1 MVLAIPLVIKHTAIG
16 AKHMIYDAIIVGAGL
31 AGCSAA
37 IQLADQG
44 WNILLLEQQR
54 YPAHK
59 LCGEFLSIEVLGIFE
74 QLGILDQVVR
84 SGAQPINQALVTTA
98 GGASFTRTLPGT
110 ALGLSR
116 YQLDLMLFE
125 RAIAVGATAYDG
137 TIVKAMTGDFA
148 SGFQVQTSRGT
159 FQSRTVLAAYGKRS
173 ALDTQRD
180 RPFTRKP
187 SPWVGFKAHCSG
199 LELPGM
205 IELHAFTGG
214 YCGLSA
220 IETGQINLCWIGHES
235 VLQSGGDQNL
245 PAALYANPVL
255 RDRLAHL
262 KFDRTVQ
269 HRLRQISFAL
279 KGNFDGDICLI
290 GDTAGMI
297 TPLCG
302 DGMAMALRTAEMVVP
317 LVSNYLQNP
326 CTETQWQR
334 EYQRQWQREFTA
346 RLQLG
351 RLLHSGFIR
360 PPIAQASVVLC
371 QQFPAIGDW
380 LIRHT
385 RGEAR
390 RVAVAAGN
398 ATPRRITTM
407 LPGQIPDPVG

>member
-1 MVLAIPLVIKHTAIG
+1 
-16 AKHMIYDAIIVGAGL
+16 MIYDAIIVGAGL

-37 IQLADQG
+37 IQLAARG
-44 WNILLLEQQR
+44 HTVLLLEQQR

-74 QLGILDQVVR
+74 HLGILDQVQR
-84 SGAQPINQALVTTA
+84 SRAQPINQALVTTS
-98 GGASFTRTLPGT
+98 GGASFSRTLPGT

-116 YQLDLMLFE
+116 YQLDLILFE
-125 RAIAVGATAYDG
+125 RAIAVGATGYDG
-137 TIVKAMTGDFA
+137 TAVKTIDGNLID
-148 SGFQVQTSRGT
+148 GFCVQTNRGK
-159 FQSRTVLAAYGKRS
+159 FRSRTVLGAYGKRS

-187 SPWVGFKAHCSG
+187 SPWVAFKAHCRG
-199 LELPGM
+199 LDLPGM
-205 IELHAFTGG
+205 IELHAFAGG

-235 VLQSGGDQNL
+235 VLQLHENQNL
-245 PAALYANPVL
+245 PPALYANPVL

-279 KGNFDGDICLI
+279 KGTFDDDICLI

-302 DGMAMALRTAEMVVP
+302 DGMAMALHTAEIVVP
-317 LVSNYLQNP
+317 LVSDYFAGLISANTWKQQYQQ
-326 CTETQWQR
+326 QWQ
-334 EYQRQWQREFTA
+334 QEFKV

-351 RLLHSGFIR
+351 RWLHSGFIR
-360 PPIAQASVVLC
+360 PPIAQASVSLC

-385 RGEAR
+385 RGEASQVAIAAGNVTR
-390 RVAVAAGN
+390 RTEAQRPNRVAAGGLG
-398 ATPRRITTM
+398 A
-407 LPGQIPDPVG
+407 D

>member
-1 MVLAIPLVIKHTAIG
+1 MVLAIPLVIKYSSVG
-16 AKHMIYDAIIVGAGL
+16 ANAMIYDVIIVGAGL

-37 IQLADQG
+37 IQLADWG
-44 WNILLLEQQR
+44 HSVLLLEQQR

-74 QLGILDQVVR
+74 HLGILDQVER

-98 GGASFTRTLPGT
+98 DGASFTRALPGT

-125 RAIAVGATAYDG
+125 RAIAVGATGYDG
-137 TIVKAMTGDFA
+137 TVVKAMTGDFA
-148 SGFQVQTSRGT
+148 TGFQVETSRGN

-187 SPWVGFKAHCSG
+187 SPWVAFKAHCSG
-199 LELPGM
+199 LDLPNM
-205 IELHAFTGG
+205 IELHAFAGG

-235 VLQSGGDQNL
+235 VLQPGADQNL
-245 PAALYANPVL
+245 PPALYDNPVL
-255 RDRLAHL
+255 RDRLSQL

-269 HRLRQISFAL
+269 NRLRQISFAL

-302 DGMAMALRTAEMVVP
+302 DGMAMALHTAEMVVP

-326 CTETQWQR
+326 SPATQWKR
-334 EYQRQWQREFTA
+334 EYQRQWQQEFQP

-351 RLLHSGFIR
+351 RLLHAGFIR
-360 PPIAQASVVLC
+360 PPIAQASVKLC
-371 QQFPAIGDW
+371 QQFPTIGDW
-380 LIRHT
+380 LIRRT

-390 RVAVAAGN
+390 QVTSAISNGMCRTEAQFSGS
-398 ATPRRITTM
+398 
-407 LPGQIPDPVG
+407 

>member
-1 MVLAIPLVIKHTAIG
+1 VVLAIPLVIKHTAIG

-37 IQLADQG
+37 IQLADRG
-44 WNILLLEQQR
+44 HTVLLLEQQR

-59 LCGEFLSIEVLGIFE
+59 LCGEFLSIEVLGIFS
-74 QLGILDQVVR
+74 QLGILDQVQR
-84 SGAQPINQALVTTA
+84 SGAQPINHALLTTSS
-98 GGASFTRTLPGT
+98 GASFTRTLPGT

-125 RAIAVGATAYDG
+125 RAIAVGATGYDG
-137 TIVKAMTGDFA
+137 TVVKAIDGNLTD
-148 SGFQVQTSRGT
+148 GFTVQTNRGE
-159 FQSRTVLAAYGKRS
+159 FRSRTVLGAYGKRS

-199 LELPGM
+199 LDLPGT
-205 IELHAFTGG
+205 IELHAFAGG

-235 VLQSGGDQNL
+235 VLQSGRDQNL
-245 PAALYANPVL
+245 PPALSANPVL

-262 KFDRTVQ
+262 QFDRTVQ

-279 KGNFDGDICLI
+279 KGTFDDDVCLI

-302 DGMAMALRTAEMVVP
+302 DGMAMALHTAALVVP
-317 LVSNYLQNP
+317 LVSDYLVGEISAN
-326 CTETQWQR
+326 QWKQQ
-334 EYQRQWQREFTA
+334 YQQQWQREFKT

-351 RLLHSGFIR
+351 RLLHSCFIR
-360 PPIAQASVVLC
+360 PPIAQASITLC
-371 QQFPAIGDW
+371 QTFPTIGDW
-380 LIRHT
+380 LIQHT
-385 RGEAR
+385 RGEAAPELPTD
-390 RVAVAAGN
+390 AVA
-398 ATPRRITTM
+398 
-407 LPGQIPDPVG
+407 

>member
-1 MVLAIPLVIKHTAIG
+1 
-16 AKHMIYDAIIVGAGL
+16 MIYDTIIVGAGL

-37 IQLADQG
+37 IQLADRGHQV
-44 WNILLLEQQR
+44 LLLEQQR

-74 QLGILDQVVR
+74 HLGILDQVQR
-84 SGAQPINQALVTTA
+84 SGAQPINHTLLTTA

-125 RAIAVGATAYDG
+125 RAIALGAKGYDG
-137 TIVKAMTGDFA
+137 TIVKAIDGDLTD
-148 SGFQVQTSRGT
+148 GFTVHTSRGE
-159 FQSRTVLAAYGKRS
+159 FRSRTVLGAYGKRS
-173 ALDTQRD
+173 ALDVKRD
-180 RPFTRKP
+180 RPFTRQP

-199 LELPGM
+199 LDLPGT
-205 IELHAFTGG
+205 IELHAFAGG

-255 RDRLAHL
+255 RDRLSHL

-279 KGNFDGDICLI
+279 KGTFDDDVCLI

-302 DGMAMALRTAEMVVP
+302 DGMAMALHTAEIVVP
-317 LVSNYLQNP
+317 LVSDYLVGSISANTWKHQYQQ
-326 CTETQWQR
+326 QWQ
-334 EYQRQWQREFTA
+334 QEFKR

-351 RLLHSGFIR
+351 RLLHSAFIR
-360 PPIAQASVVLC
+360 PPIAQASVTLC
-371 QQFPAIGDW
+371 QTFPAIGDW
-380 LIRHT
+380 LIRNT
-385 RGEAR
+385 RGEA
-390 RVAVAAGN
+390 AAIAEGN
-398 ATPRRITTM
+398 ATRTTDAQPPY
-407 LPGQIPDPVG
+407 LVGSGGLVSRSV